1 MKFEPVGLND
11 QMIVEE
17 TVNVSYALKIFCG
30 QLLDGLK
37 KAFEVPGLQ
46 AKFGVEFSFGEGLDS
61 QVKSPLGNA
70 RGSLDVQIIGQD
82 IIGRYVFEKNVIS
95 DAGLEAWIPIW
106 ALKINKYGIVLLG
119 DEGSIEID
127 AQAINQRGT
136 AITAVARS
144 LLYRIGITPKFQ

>member
-11 QMIVEE
+11 QMVVEE
-17 TVNVSYALKIFCG
+17 TVNVSFALKIFCN
-30 QLLDGLK
+30 QFLDALK
-37 KAFEVPGLQ
+37 KTFEVPGLQ
-46 AKFGVEFSFGEGLDS
+46 AKFGVEFSFGESLEC
-61 QVKSPLGNA
+61 QIKSPFGSA
-70 RGSLDVQIIGQD
+70 RGSFDVQIIGQD
-82 IIGRYVFEKNVIS
+82 IVGRYVFEKSVVS
-95 DAGLEAWIPIW
+95 DAGQEAWIPVW
-106 ALKINKYGIVLLG
+106 ALKFDKFGIVLLG